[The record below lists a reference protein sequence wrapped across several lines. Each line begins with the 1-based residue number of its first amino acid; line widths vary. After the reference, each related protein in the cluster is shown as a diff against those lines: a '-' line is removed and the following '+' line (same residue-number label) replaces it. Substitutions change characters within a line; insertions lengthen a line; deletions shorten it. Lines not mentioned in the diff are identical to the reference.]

1 MGQHLST
8 TFSYF
13 KSNLLTKKVNSIKV
27 HNLFCL
33 QKFNIK
39 QKDRS
44 RGVGFLSQKETSPA
58 IGEWIL

>member
-1 MGQHLST
+1 MGQYLST

-13 KSNLLTKKVNSIKV
+13 KSNLLTKNVNSIKV
-27 HNLFCL
+27 HVLFCL

-44 RGVGFLSQKETSPA
+44 SGGFPIPKRNFPA
-58 IGEWIL
+58 LGEWIL